1 MGFDD
6 GQIILDS
13 DNGAYFAGQTVFG
26 RLVFSQGKVK
36 TIHGIFVD
44 IKGFCKVH
52 WTTSHTRRVND
63 RTETYTVSHDSHE
76 EYFRRKTFL
85 FGGESGDHHL
95 QPGNHE
101 FRFDCPIPVN
111 VPSSFEGSHGHIRY
125 RIKVKMLT
133 TGIFSSNKEKMVPIR
148 VHAPLDLN
156 LNPYCKEP
164 IEYELSST
172 YCCWCVSAGSS
183 QVMVRLPVGGY
194 CPGQVIPMEV
204 ACKNDSNV
212 EIDEIKFAIKKDVTY
227 MAECEP
233 GTRNDHDTVAEI
245 KKGPIPGH
253 TTRNWTVDFEVPAM
267 DIYNVNASRFIDINY
282 HFKVS
287 TEVGGCHEG
296 TEETHPIIFG
306 TIPLVGFQ
314 DNIQNPL
321 HDQMPVQGGN
331 TYPPPPIINQPLSS
345 SPYPNNN
352 AYPNNTPY
360 PGGAPGYPTTPN
372 MGRTSPYPQGN
383 QPFPNVSPY
392 PPNQPYPGG
401 NSPYPGANPPPPGTS
416 PYPGANPPPPGTS
429 PYPQGNSPY
438 SQGNSPYPG
447 GNPPYPV
454 GNSPYPT
461 NTPYSTDNPSHGA
474 SPVPPYP
481 GVGQSPAPPYPA
493 VTTTTTL
500 KTGNFGFIA
509 GGDAE
514 ASVPLLPPG
523 ANVPYPASPPTNPY
537 ATASAPVPSTPGT
550 DEKKPPLDNTP
561 DTNAT
566 SSPPYNPDYMKNSE
580 KKDEKTN

>member
-13 DNGAYFAGQTVFG
+13 ENGAYFAGQTVFG
-26 RLVFSQGKVK
+26 RVVFSQGKVK

-52 WTTSHTRRVND
+52 WTTSHTRRIND

-85 FGGESGDHHL
+85 FGGESGEHHL

-111 VPSSFEGSHGHIRY
+111 VPSSFEGSYGHIRY
-125 RIKVKMLT
+125 RVKVKMLT
-133 TGIFSSNKEKMVPIR
+133 TGIFTSNKEKMVPIR

-156 LNPYCKEP
+156 MNPYCKEP
-164 IEYELSST
+164 IEFELSST
-172 YCCWCVSAGSS
+172 YCCWCVTAGSS

-194 CPGQVIPMEV
+194 CPGQVIPMEI
-204 ACKNDSNV
+204 ACKNESNV

-233 GTRNDHDTVAEI
+233 GTQNDHDTVAEI

-253 TTRNWTVDFEVPAM
+253 TTRNWTVDFEVPTM

-287 TEVGGCHEG
+287 TEVSGCHEG

-314 DNIQNPL
+314 DNVQNPL
-321 HDQMPVQGGN
+321 QDQIPSVQGGN
-331 TYPPPPIINQPLSS
+331 TYPPPPIINQPLSN

-352 AYPNNTPY
+352 AYPNNSPY

-372 MGRTSPYPQGN
+372 LGRTSPYPQAN
-383 QPFPNVSPY
+383 QPYPNASPY

-401 NSPYPGANPPPPGTS
+401 NSPYPGANPPV
-416 PYPGANPPPPGTS
+416 TS

-438 SQGNSPYPG
+438 PQGNPPYPGGNSPYPG
-447 GNPPYPV
+447 ANPPATSPYPQ

-481 GVGQSPAPPYPA
+481 GAGQSPAPYPA
-493 VTTTTTL
+493 VTTTIPL
-500 KTGNFGFIA
+500 KTGNFGFVA

-523 ANVPYPASPPTNPY
+523 ANVPYPASPPSNPY
-537 ATASAPVPSTPGT
+537 ATASAPVPSTPGSE
-550 DEKKPPLDNTP
+550 EKKPLSENIP
-561 DTNAT
+561 DANA
-566 SSPPYNPDYMKNSE
+566 SSPPYNPDYMKNSD